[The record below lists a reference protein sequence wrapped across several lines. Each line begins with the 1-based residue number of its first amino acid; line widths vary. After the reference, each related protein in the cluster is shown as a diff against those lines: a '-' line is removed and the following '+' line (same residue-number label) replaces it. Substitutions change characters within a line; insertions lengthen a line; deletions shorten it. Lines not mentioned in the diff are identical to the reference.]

1 MADKYGSDDDDYD
14 PADEVEEEDND
25 MPKLK
30 INKSIKPKLNDD
42 DEDYEDDDDIDD
54 LDEDLDENDEDY
66 EGDMN
71 DENIEELIGKM
82 NSKENIKPNFPMI
95 EDDDDEDDD
104 DEEENYLQKFDE
116 NIQKN
121 IISEF
126 HPELHSHNSDEIEIM
141 SRVVRDANGVII
153 DPLHKTLPF
162 ITRYEKARILGER
175 AKQLNA
181 GAKPM
186 IEVDVNVIDGYLIAM
201 KEFEQKK
208 IPFIIKRPLPNG
220 GVEYWKFKDLEIL
233 Q

>member
-14 PADEVEEEDND
+14 PADDNEDD
-25 MPKLK
+25 DVDVPKIK
-30 INKSIKPKLNDD
+30 VNKSIKPKVL
-42 DEDYEDDDDIDD
+42 DDDDY
-54 LDEDLDENDEDY
+54 DEDEEEELEEDDVMEEDED
-66 EGDMN
+66 EDMN
-71 DENIEELIGKM
+71 DENIEELIGKI

-95 EDDDDEDDD
+95 DDDEEEN
-104 DEEENYLQKFDE
+104 DEDIEENYLQKFDE

-126 HPELHSHNSDEIEIM
+126 HPELHSHNSDEIEVL

-186 IEVDVNVIDGYLIAM
+186 IEVDVNVIDGYLIAL

-233 Q
+233 